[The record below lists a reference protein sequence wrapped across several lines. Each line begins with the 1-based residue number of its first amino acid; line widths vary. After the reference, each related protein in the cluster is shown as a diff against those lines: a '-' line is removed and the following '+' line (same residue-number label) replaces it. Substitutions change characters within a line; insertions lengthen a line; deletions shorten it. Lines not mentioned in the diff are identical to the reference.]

1 MTSDRSIE
9 PLLGRAAE
17 LSRLGALL
25 DEALSGRPRVV
36 IVSGEPGIGKTT
48 LLRQFADDA
57 ARRGARILWPR
68 SFGSPGAPPYW
79 LWRSALGPPDLL
91 REVTSERRTL
101 IERSADRL
109 QRLGTDDGVV
119 LVLDDAD
126 QADDPSIRALLDVVR
141 FLRAG
146 RLLVCV
152 ASDESGRAQDD
163 WRSLQARLSRE
174 PVTDELALRGLAPD
188 DARRALEVAVHAEIP
203 EPVAAN
209 AFAVTGGN
217 PLHVGELGRWLRTR
231 PPDAWSIPP
240 PGTLDELIDARLQ
253 DLPARARDVLN
264 AGSILGER
272 FRIVEVA
279 RILDLDPQE

>member
-25 DEALSGRPRVV
+25 DEALSGQPCVV
-36 IVSGEPGIGKTT
+36 IISGEPGIGKTT
-48 LLRQFADDA
+48 LLRQFTDDA

-79 LWRSALGPPDLL
+79 LWRSAVGPPDLL
-91 REVTSERRTL
+91 REIGSERPTL

-109 QRLGTDDGVV
+109 KRLGTDDGVV

-126 QADDPSIRALLDVVR
+126 QADGPSMRALLDVVR

-152 ASDESGRAQDD
+152 ASDDTGRAQDD
-163 WRSLQARLSRE
+163 WRFVRAGLSSE
-174 PVTDELALRGLAPD
+174 PVTDELPLRGLRPD
-188 DARRALEVAVHAEIP
+188 DA
-203 EPVAAN
+203 
-209 AFAVTGGN
+209 
-217 PLHVGELGRWLRTR
+217 
-231 PPDAWSIPP
+231 
-240 PGTLDELIDARLQ
+240 
-253 DLPARARDVLN
+253 
-264 AGSILGER
+264 
-272 FRIVEVA
+272 
-279 RILDLDPQE
+279 